1 MQGKVFTDLLTD
13 RNTDMCTRKMFD
25 LLLTKDTFVINVWA
39 SYKLDLPRKVKV
51 GERKEKNMLLNF

>member
-51 GERKEKNMLLNF
+51 G